1 MHGSE
6 RTFPLLE
13 SAICGI
19 TRAQNCVVG
28 SFQNVVAMGVP
39 KLKAEGATSDS
50 MNSISGHLSDTLSL
64 AGTVSRTPQ

>member
-1 MHGSE
+1 MAVREAGKPAMISMPALLTLQAGNMSE
-6 RTFPLLE
+6 ASTH
-13 SAICGI
+13 S
-19 TRAQNCVVG
+19 RAHP
-28 SFQNVVAMGVP
+28 P

>member
-1 MHGSE
+1 MHEQHAYLADQASWHNISE
-6 RTFPLLE
+6 ASTHSRVHP
-13 SAICGI
+13 
-19 TRAQNCVVG
+19 
-28 SFQNVVAMGVP
+28 P